1 MRRTPSALAFAIP
14 CKPLTGHELQ
24 HTRSAPRRARARSG
38 AHRRGHSR
46 CGAFFAL
53 AALSL
58 SVACSDTLR
67 PLSPSALAAADRA
80 QQLFDGLAWRYTN
93 VERNAKYEMARQR
106 LTQAAL
112 VPSRVFDDSAT
123 WTGKPL
129 ASARILQINGSVVD
143 GHYLLAAQPLTTP
156 PMRPGDTRHSVMLT
170 RVGDSQYRWDTS
182 VDFGIGSMSADG
194 VQSLFEA
201 LVGVAQSATE
211 RELRA
216 DYATAFPRA
225 AAAFGRGF
233 SIDTLHL
240 APGAAGSTSV
250 TLTVG
255 FHADA
260 MRGSFPDFAQ
270 YLEKY
275 LSPARYR
282 LTLMERSG
290 TPIVDVVGR
299 DRTLTLKYRV
309 QHRQLVSLYGPPR
322 PMPDSLLLRSEAAV
336 KIKMFT
342 VGFHNLVSEFV
353 VTSAPHERAWSVIS
367 QREPQWDLPLITER
381 LLRTPLRRPFEGQ
394 GSLFTIGIRDSAG
407 MQSVLSRRMR
417 LEVQESAIMRFIGSL
432 GARAVDDLDYR
443 VEVQEDRFLR
453 EGFAAMARDAQ
464 ALGPRWLAE
473 KENATGQ

>member
-1 MRRTPSALAFAIP
+1 MQSSHSPARVHRSRPAARVTLSTAWLALASISLA
-14 CKPLTGHELQ
+14 
-24 HTRSAPRRARARSG
+24 SACA
-38 AHRRGHSR
+38 
-46 CGAFFAL
+46 
-53 AALSL
+53 
-58 SVACSDTLR
+58 DTLR

-93 VERNAKYEMARQR
+93 VERNAKYEVARHH

-112 VPSRVFDDSAT
+112 VPSRVFDDSST

-129 ASARILQINGSVVD
+129 ASARILQISGSLVE
-143 GHYLLAAQPLTTP
+143 GHYLLEARPLTTP

-182 VDFGIGSMSADG
+182 VDFGIGTMTADG
-194 VQSLFEA
+194 VQALFDA
-201 LVGVAQSATE
+201 LVGAAQSASE

-225 AAAFGRGF
+225 EAAFGRGF

-240 APGAAGSTSV
+240 TPGPSGSTSV

-255 FHADA
+255 FHAEA

-282 LTLMERSG
+282 LTL
-290 TPIVDVVGR
+290 VDRGGAAMFDLVGR

-322 PMPDSLLLRSEAAV
+322 PLPDSLMLRSEASV
-336 KIKMFT
+336 KVGMFT
-342 VGFHNLVSEFV
+342 VGFHNLVSDFMV
-353 VTSAPHERAWSVIS
+353 SSSPHERAWSVLS

-394 GSLFTIGIRDSAG
+394 GSLFTIGVRDSAG

-432 GARAVDDLDYR
+432 GAHAVNDMDYR
-443 VEVQEDRFLR
+443 VEVEQDRFLR
-453 EGFAAMARDAQ
+453 EGFAAMAADAQ

-473 KENATGQ
+473 KENATRH